1 MKIFLFLATFI
12 FCRTASAQETHASF
26 TFLGF
31 SADLKYA
38 AMETYAEGGTEFEPP
53 WTKFIFVDV
62 DKNSYATNTINFKGK
77 ENETIENVRKQ
88 GRKMADQK
96 LISFNIKSNNL
107 GTRIPLNIEEN
118 GDTDV
123 LVFIFN
129 GVKYEVLLKS
139 VETGAILLSM
149 YDQKKMDLTIRY
161 KGKTQVLQRDKSV
174 PASRGFVVDYKFKDV
189 YIQDGRLAII
199 VEYSVGPG
207 FEGVMDTYQMLVTG
221 RLN

>member
-1 MKIFLFLATFI
+1 
-12 FCRTASAQETHASF
+12 
-26 TFLGF
+26 
-31 SADLKYA
+31 
-38 AMETYAEGGTEFEPP
+38 
-53 WTKFIFVDV
+53 
-62 DKNSYATNTINFKGK
+62 
-77 ENETIENVRKQ
+77 
-88 GRKMADQK
+88 MADQK

-221 RLN
+221 RLNWAAASINIKNFNGWRNADHYHNDSQLAHFADSNRESSEELKE